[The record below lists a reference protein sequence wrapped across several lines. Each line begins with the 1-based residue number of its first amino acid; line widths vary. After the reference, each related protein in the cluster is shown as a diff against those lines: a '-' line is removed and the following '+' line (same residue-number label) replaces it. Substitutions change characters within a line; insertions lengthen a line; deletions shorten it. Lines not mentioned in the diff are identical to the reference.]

1 MVLQVN
7 VENFLQILFLNN
19 LITGRAKAAYEVWN
33 TFQFDNNSYQ
43 RALSLFHSLATLFE
57 RC

>member
-33 TFQFDNNSYQ
+33 MFQFYNSYL
-43 RALSLFHSLATLFE
+43 RSLSTLYE